1 MQKED
6 YDMDD
11 MEGKTKLTF
20 KTIKGKPN
28 KNPDDFAL
36 VINQVC
42 PEVQFNGQTCLR
54 ILTGSPV
61 EFRSFKNFCHKS
73 IWETFCAR
81 VRTYTFP
88 RAYSCSNPN
97 RGNIKRVCSRKYK
110 TKI

>member
-61 EFRSFKNFCHKS
+61 EFRSFKDFCHK
-73 IWETFCAR
+73 
-81 VRTYTFP
+81 YLGDFP
-88 RAYSCSNPN
+88 CKSPYIYIPKSVLVHQPKQKKHKKSLFKE
-97 RGNIKRVCSRKYK
+97 I
-110 TKI
+110 